1 MSDYPLLFSPIT
13 LNQLTLRNRI
23 ILPAMHLN
31 YTMDNGK
38 VTDQLVEFYRERA
51 RGGAGLVIVG
61 GCAINDLAG
70 GPIFVSIKKDEDVP
84 GLARLARAVKAEG
97 AAMGAQLY
105 MAGAYSHPMLIGAVP
120 VSSSVHTSG
129 YTKAECRAL
138 SLEEIGQVQDDFA
151 AAARRAKEAGMDMV
165 EVLGSAGYLICQFLS
180 PAINQ
185 RTDQYGGSLD
195 NRMRFGLEVIAKVRA
210 AVGPD
215 FCVGVRIAG
224 NDFVPGSHTNAEAAL
239 FAKACEAAGV
249 NLINVTGGW
258 HETKVPQI
266 THELPPGGFSYLAR
280 GVRRAVQR
288 TPVAASNRIH
298 SPEVAEDILA
308 RGDADMVCLGRP
320 LLADPELPAKALA
333 GRPELIRRCV
343 ACNQGCFDAVAE
355 LKPVGCMVNP
365 RAGREAADPGP
376 QPAARTKRV
385 VVIGG
390 GPGGCQAAIIA
401 AGRGHQVTL
410 LEAADRLGGQLA
422 WWHQPLAKRD
432 FASIPAWQGAA
443 LAELGVEVRLNAAAD
458 AEAVAALRPGVVVL
472 AAGGRPGVPKIPGAD
487 LPHVCQAWDLL
498 RGAARPRGR
507 VVVIGG
513 GAVGLET
520 AIHVARRGALSEE
533 QTYYLTLFGAET
545 PEVINKLIAQGSH
558 PVTVL
563 EMLPKIGA
571 GIGRSTRWIVF
582 GLLKRFGVETHTKV
596 QVQAIEPGAVRAI
609 VEGREQVVP
618 ADTVVLA
625 AGFLPN
631 DELAAALREKGLTVE
646 VIGDA
651 AGGGTALKAIAQGY
665 AVGCKV

>member
-1 MSDYPLLFSPIT
+1 MSDYPLLLSSIT
-13 LNQLTLRNRI
+13 LNQLQLRNRI
-23 ILPAMHLN
+23 VLPAMHLN
-31 YTMDNGK
+31 YTMDQGK

-70 GPIFVSIKKDEDVP
+70 GPIFVSIKKDEDIA
-84 GLARLARAVKAEG
+84 GLARLTSAVKAEG

-105 MAGAYSHPMLIGAVP
+105 MAGAYSHPALIGTVP
-120 VSSSVHTSG
+120 VSSSVHVSG

-138 SLEEIGQVQDDFA
+138 SLEEIGQVQDDFV
-151 AAARRAKEAGMDMV
+151 AAARRAQEAGMDMV
-165 EVLGSAGYLICQFLS
+165 EILGSAGYLICQFLS

-185 RTDQYGGSLD
+185 RRDQYGGSLE

-224 NDFVPGSHTNAEAAL
+224 NDFVPGSHTNAEAAQ
-239 FAKACEAAGV
+239 FAKACEQAGV
-249 NLINVTGGW
+249 DLINVTGGW

-280 GVRRAVQR
+280 GVKRAVER
-288 TPVAASNRIH
+288 VPVAASNRIH
-298 SPEVAEDILA
+298 SPGLAEDILA
-308 RGDADMVCLGRP
+308 RGDADLVCMGRP
-320 LLADPELPAKALA
+320 LLADPELPAKARA

-343 ACNQGCFDAVAE
+343 ACNQGCFDAVA
-355 LKPVGCMVNP
+355 LLQPVGCLVNP

-376 QPAARTKRV
+376 QPAGKAKKI

-390 GPGGCQAAIIA
+390 GPAGCQAAIVA
-401 AGRGHQVTL
+401 AARGHKVTL
-410 LEAADRLGGQLA
+410 LEAADCLGGQLA

-432 FASIPAWQGAA
+432 FASIPAWQAA
-443 LAELGVEVRLNAAAD
+443 TLAEAGVEVRLNSKAD
-458 AEAVAALRPGVVVL
+458 AEAVAALKPDVVVL
-472 AAGGRPGVPKIPGAD
+472 AAGGRPAAPPIPGAD
-487 LPHVCQAWDLL
+487 LPHVVQAWDLL
-498 RGAARPRGR
+498 CGVARPQGR

-520 AIHVARRGALSEE
+520 AIAVARRGALSEE
-533 QTYYLTLFGAET
+533 QTYYLTLFKGET
-545 PEVINKLIAQGSH
+545 PEVIGQLIGQGSH

-563 EMLPKIGA
+563 EMLPKIGE

-582 GLLKRFGVETHTKV
+582 GLLKRFGVKTQTKV
-596 QVQAIEPGAVRAI
+596 QVKAIEPGLVRAV
-609 VEGREQVVP
+609 VEGQEQTLP

-625 AGFLPN
+625 TGFRPN
-631 DELAAALREKGLTVE
+631 DELAAALRERGLTVE

-665 AVGCKV
+665 AVGCKM